1 MRVRGFEPRTE
12 RMLDA
17 GTDSNLSQH
26 GTTEPTL
33 LLRCSNTIIGYRFL
47 AYHSTR
53 VRGNLAWDIVVI
65 FTVLVVS
72 ADICEAVIPTVI
84 GGISIWLQVFVF
96 L

>member
-1 MRVRGFEPRTE
+1 MRVRGFEPCNE

-26 GTTEPTL
+26 GTTETTL

-53 VRGNLAWDIVVI
+53 VRENLVWDV
-65 FTVLVVS
+65 TV
-72 ADICEAVIPTVI
+72 ADIACTLCHGA
-84 GGISIWLQVFVF
+84 GRGYYSF
-96 L
+96 LRVRGKGDPY